1 MNEAFSIVGLVILL
15 LEVVVGTG
23 QFVVRLHSYDN
34 PSGTDFNGTCCDS
47 DVLKCQLDKCDLKF
61 DICIGRNRG
70 GSDCTYGT
78 KQVIA
83 EPDFNNIDFNE
94 NQKLSFPITNSLKDA
109 LFIKVNVTD
118 QDTGGA
124 SVLVDTFHFVFNMAA
139 YYNSTVI
146 EYMDY
151 LITGERP
158 QLRSKL
164 NLSVTSYCDQNYYG
178 PDCDINCV
186 AEDFGCNGHYK
197 CGVRGEKICNPGW
210 TGKDCDVQIPGGE
223 GDCGF
228 YKDSTELLPS
238 LWEGFYTC
246 PRGSSQIIQMNVTQR
261 NKDEIL
267 TSAVLTFDGI
277 SVTASGSYG
286 YRTLLIQGR
295 PNQKNITDV
304 KLHGVQPPSN
314 LSSMAGEI
322 IFNGDKKCG
331 VVLNLQK
338 SYLNQ
343 CGSGTCVRYGQKK
356 NESYCCCAG
365 KASTS
370 CDSTTTIN
378 QTKSTTSSTATPSTT
393 PLTTKQPATQRQTT
407 QNPTTTPK
415 LTTEEI
421 TTKTTL
427 QPKTTPR
434 PTTPETTTETSTKQP
449 KTTTESTTTPQ
460 PTTPETTTET
470 TSTTTTLVS
479 TTETTTKKSTT
490 VTTKPTTQ
498 STTTTTTTT
507 AAPSP
512 STTKPTT
519 HKVPA
524 STSVVQVFEDS
535 FFINLLGSEIDSTL
549 IDAIKDAYMEANKGL
564 ELHRSNMDFPYRIS
578 TPKFIY
584 EERKH
589 RGELLTFLRYNI
601 SISGV
606 SSNIKPPSKKD
617 IQAQIEKHYTSNVK
631 LYDVVPE
638 FIFPLSD
645 SLFLDVYGPGPSDME
660 MAIWEKVILEV
671 YKTQNNCNSSATA
684 CQLYDISIKSTD
696 EYMDYNGSE
705 VTRLYIFV
713 LYMGKSI
720 QPPNNKD
727 PYMVAL
733 QNHYEIKAK
742 FYTGSLDDHELLW
755 YRHHYDLF
763 IEGSVVQSDLT
774 KFGKEIQNAWY
785 KAEPGYNCSICN
797 VFIHRR
803 EKYVGENG
811 EPLTALVYYFQIRE
825 IFSYPNLDGNKNY
838 LQYMRMENLTD
849 INGNQYKLYNGS
861 RQYRYSY
868 GYNLLIEGEVD
879 PGDGDQFTA
888 LTKQAWLDYNVSL
901 ASIAPSHLIEEY
913 VSTSGDIVSNVV
925 CFVSLGDLVINAH
938 LISTPSMSWLQS
950 WRKNQ
955 SQLVFSRSG
964 GQPYQVYTKHSLQQL
979 YLKTDLFSI
988 YFEGYIKLDRWK
1000 DITESLQ
1007 SAWNS
1012 TTFSGK
1018 RLHVQ
1023 ILGYST
1029 FSVYLK
1035 REAVTMLW
1043 YALFV
1048 DEKLVSP
1055 VSVLYSQRTL
1065 VYNITMISLASKYPV
1080 YVLTEGLLN
1089 TRNQFTLYF
1098 TTKINYLD
1106 LEGSMKVQLLDIIR
1120 RKWIESSK
1128 YKNLDLYIDYQEKVF
1143 RTNSSILWKLVFYL
1157 MSNQGELRSQFVT
1170 PVTHQL
1176 FQSEEIKGITGQA
1189 YHLYTGQMSSTW
1201 LSYNSHFSLTF
1212 SSEVSEQE
1220 WFRVRRVLKPEWCKS
1235 VLKCSPGQDVTILIK
1250 EQEQYWSDITR
1261 KWCWRLV
1268 YFVQH
1273 GTRLIS
1279 SQYHSSIDVYKLDFS
1294 WTNVYNETYKLV
1306 DNSVVGQW
1314 RFSRSFHLW
1323 TEEHLTVNTE
1333 AIRNLESALLQAWY
1347 KMNVRSD
1354 LKTCNC
1360 ISVHVLPQKS
1370 YYAGSG
1376 KSIWRLT
1383 YFILYKNKVVMDAHL
1398 WPTLNTTLIDWTS
1411 VTSNRVKVRT
1421 DIDLYYYQY
1430 LLKFYLN
1437 HKLSI
1442 SEYGKV
1448 EKALTKEYIDRHPD
1462 CGCQISI
1469 AHQEEVIDSHGKSSW
1484 VVYYHIVKNG
1494 KYQKPSSY
1502 LPINWNNF
1510 NNKYH
1515 FTSSDGHKLDFTWSW
1530 SRNHKYIS
1538 YSQSGGLILQTWVPP
1553 SLYGRF
1559 GAWLQWYYAKY
1570 FKGSTVSVEMT
1581 NTTREYKK
1589 KDGSSAWHLPFILKV
1604 NGSIIAPPA
1613 INSTTFNTTF
1623 NATTSWKQKFS
1634 LVHTDEVTDKN
1645 KVFSVHLNHK
1655 VSESAKEDI
1664 KKAIIATFVQQHPG
1678 VNSSLVNLTFG
1689 NQQETFSNS
1698 KNKTTEKSS
1707 SWELSYT
1714 INVGGSEVD
1723 SRSTTSLNTSLLTSN
1738 LNVTG
1743 PNKVKYRVVKNTEST
1758 EFITARRVSSLYVS
1772 SFVSVEDIKKMEEK
1786 IALEWKK
1793 QYNSSEEVKVSFIR
1807 QKQYIDTNG
1816 RVVSKW
1822 DYTLTL
1828 NSSHLVRAEIPRLDF
1843 THLQIAV
1850 GSLTS
1855 VTGRKYQLVRST
1867 TNFLDYQMHFPLYL
1881 TTKMAREKKQDFKIS
1896 LQKAWTKRGF
1906 GAVSVQIVKQEELI
1920 HKSTGTSTWK
1930 LVYFLKHNAS
1940 NTVIDSRVTDNINAS
1955 HLSPVVG
1962 PRGVYRCHTDL
1973 DTTMYLSRGMSTSVA
1988 LNTKLDIRGRAKL
2001 QHTIAELLQKNLT
2014 ASDLKSSIS
2023 VDIAGQEEYFTRQ
2036 NERAWR
2042 ILYFIRVGDQYVP
2055 ASSLVQIDH
2064 DRLAVLLANFT
2075 TLHTQKLRI
2084 LKESDLLH
2092 SYRNAFSVYFTS
2104 KVART
2109 HYLSIQE
2116 SILTTWKKSCN
2127 CLSIICNCLDID
2139 GITDQHQEEVV
2150 DSKGVS
2156 FWKLSYFMR
2165 RNGTLIESLTHKPL
2179 DIKELSEVLINVT
2192 NIKGQPYTVKA
2203 IKETVTRSRM
2213 LFSFHMTT
2221 EIGYGHKEKFQTSLK
2236 AAWIRLQPEMF
2247 KDKEM
2252 SVKIL
2257 RNSRYVDIAKSTA
2270 VWQVDYTIE
2279 RTNITVDPMEVPT
2292 LSAAELQ
2299 KNLTFTT
2306 PKGTL
2311 YQVIDRSASL
2321 VDYRIHFALFVS
2333 AEVKSTDFSNFG
2345 TALEQYWTSRGFTN
2359 ATVTI
2364 SLQER
2369 FIQKPYGKMLWKL
2382 VVFAKNGT
2390 AYIDSRTS
2398 EDVNT
2403 TQLQTSITSTDA
2415 QYRKYRLMDVR
2426 SNTLRRYNS
2435 GFSVILSHTVL
2446 RSDLSHVTEVL
2457 RKTWAKTDMTLKN
2470 VSVEVLSQENYV
2482 NSKMGLVSKILYFLS
2497 VDRTEVDSGMVGNVN
2512 LTALR
2517 QQLMSLSASRN
2528 YQLVLEG
2535 DFYQYNWLFTLDLT
2549 VPLLT
2554 KDYRKMEYQLAAA
2567 WRSDYSTNF
2576 KNVTVKILSQE
2587 SLVTELGSSVSR
2599 VLYSL
2604 NGDSKPQKAT
2614 QHNPVSPLAML
2625 TQVTLVK
2632 SGTSYRYISRIYSGS
2647 NAVFRYSDLHRLE
2660 LNGRVRNYT
2669 LLENQLKEAWNS
2681 TVNVDGEKI
2690 EKVTIINQEKILLS
2704 SGELAFR
2711 LLYHVQ
2717 SRNVDYSINRQ
2728 LVTGPSH
2735 NTLIKRIKV
2744 VDPAG
2749 VSRKVL
2755 NITKGYR
2762 MSQVFSVVLNRQVFI
2777 SDHSK
2782 FEKSLLHTL
2791 QTTWTDIDASS
2802 TLTFSVRSSE
2812 RVVDKSSGKMLWR
2825 YTYVATANGVTVD
2838 VSHKLS
2844 VSHTALTSNLNF
2856 TSPTKQ
2862 KYVVVNTDVG
2872 SYSEMFSLQVEGIL
2886 NFEQKQTFFEELKKH
2901 WSNHTVPATLDML
2914 LREEFLSE
2922 LGEPVTKFS
2931 YFVKITGRNEPMYPS
2946 VTKPP
2951 PYASMATRLR
2961 LRLYMGKTSL
2971 RYSDCFRLYVTLP
2984 RWNLNRSTIE
2994 TALTQTWQQQSQA
3007 TKNVA
3012 IKLIDGMDSFVGS
3025 YGLQISA
3032 FLYTISYQ
3040 SYGQTRVITP
3050 DITVYPDSQK
3060 VQTALSSQN
3069 SRLTVYHSVPYRT
3082 RSLFYTSVIH
3092 LQNTSITVRDVESL
3106 GIVIN
3111 ETLQN
3116 KETWRSNAVGEHLK
3130 SQIVSTKE
3138 YRTLDERS
3146 LVTRIYF
3153 YIHINNKTVDPWDGK
3168 LHLDKFKGIIMK
3180 LLQNN
3185 SAVKDHFSMNNQSEN
3200 KVFTI
3205 FVQGH
3210 HKEFSDIRT
3219 ALQKSW
3225 KRRIT
3230 SGSVTV
3236 TTHSTHRYVSDNW
3249 NRVTKLTYT
3258 IKINGSSPESLK
3270 VSSPSFA
3277 EIEAELKKVNKAQ
3290 CPCYA
3295 KKARKEYLL
3304 GSQTSI
3310 KVTKVHT
3317 ALKSVWTSK
3326 NPGIDGQ
3333 KFTVKIKSLT
3343 SRQKRET
3350 ESATIKTKLVGN
3362 DNKEITPVQYTVALE
3377 GHEPDSSFV
3386 DTPSSHDL
3394 TQPLTQAGAAPCG
3407 CSPKLAGTLQLKG
3420 KTDQS
3425 EKQKISDAIKDA
3437 FAKENQDVM
3446 KNHIKTD
3453 AKLNNTKSDGD
3464 DVTVVDYTVQRTDD
3478 EPVENLKSPKRVDLE
3493 RSLNTAGKTLYSR
3506 APVPPPEEEEDKKL
3520 AIYIA
3525 VGVLA
3530 FIILVLV
3537 VCYVVYIRRRSK
3549 KGNLLKREQD
3559 VKEKN
3564 AFDTEH
3570 FSEPAASQAYQ
3581 NPNYEPKQDLKNV

>member
-1 MNEAFSIVGLVILL
+1 MNEAFHIVGLLTFL
-15 LEVVVGTG
+15 FGVVVGTG
-23 QFVVRLHSYDN
+23 QFVVSLHSYDN
-34 PSGTDFNGTCCDS
+34 PSGKDYNGSCCDS
-47 DVLKCQLDKCDLKF
+47 DVLRCQLDKCDLKF
-61 DICIGRNRG
+61 EICVGRKPYG
-70 GSDCTYGT
+70 FDCTYGT

-83 EPDFNNIDFNE
+83 QPDSNNIDFSE
-94 NQKLSFPITNSLKDA
+94 NQKLSFPITTSLKDP

-118 QDTGGA
+118 QDTRGA
-124 SVLVDTFHFVFNMAA
+124 SVLVDTFKFIFKSTA
-139 YYNSTVI
+139 YYNSTMI

-151 LITGERP
+151 FFTGDKP
-158 QLRSKL
+158 QQPSKL
-164 NLSVTSYCDQNYYG
+164 NLSVTSYCDENYYG
-178 PDCDINCV
+178 SDCDINCV
-186 AEDFGCNGHYK
+186 AEDYGCNGHYK
-197 CGVRGEKICNPGW
+197 CGVHGQKICNPGW

-228 YKDSTELLPS
+228 YKDSTELIPS
-238 LWEGFYTC
+238 LWGGVYTC
-246 PRGSSQIIQMNVTQR
+246 PGGLSEKIQMNVTPR

-286 YRTLLIQGR
+286 YRTLLIQGK

-304 KLHGVQPPSN
+304 TLHGIQPPTN
-314 LSSMAGEI
+314 LSSMAGELT
-322 IFNGDKKCG
+322 FNGDRTCS

-343 CGSGTCVRYGQKK
+343 CGSGTCVRYGQRK
-356 NESYCCCAG
+356 NEFYCCCDG
-365 KASTS
+365 KASS
-370 CDSTTTIN
+370 YCGS
-378 QTKSTTSSTATPSTT
+378 STTSQTKPTTSTASSSTT
-393 PLTTKQPATQRQTT
+393 PLTTKELTTQKQTT
-407 QNPTTTPK
+407 PNPTT
-415 LTTEEI
+415 EEM
-421 TTKTTL
+421 TTKTTS
-427 QPKTTPR
+427 K
-434 PTTPETTTETSTKQP
+434 PTTSRPQTTTQPETTTETSTKQP
-449 KTTTESTTTPQ
+449 KTTTEVTTTKQ
-460 PTTPETTTET
+460 PTTLETTAE
-470 TSTTTTLVS
+470 TSTTTTVAS
-479 TTETTTKKSTT
+479 TTETTTVKATT

-498 STTTTTTTT
+498 STTTTTV
-507 AAPSP
+507 APSP
-512 STTKPTT
+512 STTRSTARSTTT
-519 HKVPA
+519 HKVPG
-524 STSVVQVFEDS
+524 STPVVQVFEDS
-535 FFINLLGSEIDSTL
+535 FFINLLDNEVDITL
-549 IDAIKDAYMEANKGL
+549 LYAIMDAYLEANKGIQ
-564 ELHRSNMDFPYRIS
+564 ELHKSNMDFPYGIS
-578 TPKFIY
+578 TPKLIY

-606 SSNIKPPSKKD
+606 SSSIQPPSKKE
-617 IQAQIEKHYTSNVK
+617 IQAQIGKRYTSNVR
-631 LYDVVPE
+631 LYDVVPAE
-638 FIFPLSD
+638 LIFPVSD
-645 SLFLDVYGPGPSDME
+645 SFYFDVYGPGPSDME
-660 MAIWEKVILEV
+660 IAMWEKVILDV
-671 YKTQNNCNSSATA
+671 YKTQKNCNKSAAA
-684 CQLYDISIKSTD
+684 CKLYDISIKSTD

-713 LYMGKSI
+713 LYMGKVI
-720 QPPNNKD
+720 TPPKNKD
-727 PYMVAL
+727 PYMIAV
-733 QNHYEIKAK
+733 QNHTKIKAK
-742 FYTGSLDDHELLW
+742 FYTGSLDEHELLW

-763 IEGSVVQSDLT
+763 IEGAVVQSDIP
-774 KFGKEIQNAWY
+774 KFVEAIQNAWY
-785 KAEPGYNCSICN
+785 KAQPGYNCPICN
-797 VFIHRR
+797 VVIHRI

-811 EPLTALVYYFQIRE
+811 EPLTALVYYFQVRQ
-825 IFSYPNLDGNKNY
+825 IFSYPNQDGNLNY

-861 RQYRYSY
+861 RQYRYRY

-879 PGDGDQFTA
+879 PRDGNQFTA
-888 LTKQAWLDYNVSL
+888 LIKQAWLDYNASL
-901 ASIAPSHLIEEY
+901 ASITPSNLIEEY
-913 VSTSGDIVSNVV
+913 ISTSGDIVSNIV
-925 CFVSLGDLVINAH
+925 CFVSHGDLAIDAR

-955 SQLVFSRSG
+955 SHLAFSRSG
-964 GQPYQVYTKHSLQQL
+964 GQPYEVYTKYALNQL
-979 YLKTDLFSI
+979 YLRTDLFSI
-988 YFEGYIKLDRWK
+988 YFEGYIKLDQWK

-1007 SAWNS
+1007 NAWNS

-1043 YALFV
+1043 YALSV
-1048 DEKLVSP
+1048 DEELVSP
-1055 VSVLYSQRTL
+1055 ISVLYSQMTL
-1065 VYNITMISLASKYPV
+1065 VYNLTMVSLASKYPV
-1080 YVLTEGLLN
+1080 YVLKEGLLN

-1106 LEGSMKVQLLDIIR
+1106 LEGSLKVQLLNIIK
-1120 RKWIESSK
+1120 RKWTESKK

-1143 RTNSSILWKLVFYL
+1143 TTNSSILWKLVFYL
-1157 MSNQGELRSQFVT
+1157 MSNHGEVQSQFVT
-1170 PVTHQL
+1170 PITHQL

-1189 YHLYTGQMSSTW
+1189 YHLYTGQRSSTW

-1220 WFRVRRVLKPEWCKS
+1220 WLQFRKVLQPHWCS
-1235 VLKCSPGQDVTILIK
+1235 VFKCNAGQNVTILIK

-1261 KWCWRLV
+1261 KWYWRLV
-1268 YFVQH
+1268 YFVRDGSH
-1273 GTRLIS
+1273 LIS
-1279 SQYHSSIDVYKLDFS
+1279 SRYYSIDIHKFNISLTNIYNQTKL
-1294 WTNVYNETYKLV
+1294 EE
-1306 DNSVVGQW
+1306 NSVIGQW

-1323 TEEHLTVNTE
+1323 TEEHMTVTNE
-1333 AIRNLESALLQAWY
+1333 AIHKIESALLQAWY
-1347 KMNVRSD
+1347 KMNVKSD

-1360 ISVHVLPQKS
+1360 ISIHVLPQKS

-1411 VTSNRVKVRT
+1411 VTSTKVKVRT
-1421 DIDLYYYQY
+1421 DIDLYYYRY
-1430 LLKFYLN
+1430 MLMFYLN
-1437 HKLSI
+1437 HKLSV

-1448 EKALTKEYIDRHPD
+1448 ENALTKEYTDRHPA
-1462 CGCQISI
+1462 CGCNVSI

-1502 LPINWNNF
+1502 FPINWINF

-1530 SRNHKYIS
+1530 SRNHTYIS
-1538 YSQSGGLILQTWVPP
+1538 YSQSGGLFLQTWVPP

-1559 GAWLQWYYAKY
+1559 GAWLQGYYQKY

-1604 NGSIIAPPA
+1604 NDSIVVPPA
-1613 INSTTFNTTF
+1613 IDSTTFNTTF
-1623 NATTSWKQKFS
+1623 NATTSWNQKFG
-1634 LVHTDEVTDKN
+1634 LVHTDEITDKN
-1645 KVFSVHLNHK
+1645 KIFSVHFNHK
-1655 VSESAKEDI
+1655 VSETAKDDI
-1664 KKAIIATFVQQHPG
+1664 KQAIIATFVQQHPG
-1678 VNSSLVNLTFG
+1678 INSSLVNLTFG

-1698 KNKTTEKSS
+1698 KNTTTEKSS

-1714 INVGGSEVD
+1714 IKVGGSEVD
-1723 SRSTTSLNTSLLTSN
+1723 SRSTASLNTSLLTSN

-1743 PNKVKYRVVKNTEST
+1743 PNRVKYRVVKNTEST
-1758 EFITARRVSSLYVS
+1758 EFIMAQRVSSLYVS
-1772 SFVSVEDIKKMEEK
+1772 SFVSVEDIKMMEEK
-1786 IALEWKK
+1786 IALAWKK
-1793 QYNSSEEVKVSFIR
+1793 QYNSSEEVKVSFVR
-1807 QKQYIDTNG
+1807 QKQYIDNNG
-1816 RVVSKW
+1816 KVVWKW

-1828 NSSHLVRAEIPRLDF
+1828 NSSHLVRAEVPRLDF
-1843 THLQIAV
+1843 THLQTAV
-1850 GSLTS
+1850 GSLIS

-1867 TNFLDYQMHFPLYL
+1867 NNFLDYQMHFPLYL
-1881 TTKMAREKKQDFKIS
+1881 TTKMAREKEQDFKIS
-1896 LQKAWTKRGF
+1896 LQKAWAKRGL
-1906 GAVSVQIVKQEELI
+1906 GAVSVHIVKQEELI
-1920 HKSTGTSTWK
+1920 HKTTGASTWK
-1930 LVYFLKHNAS
+1930 LVYFLKHNVS
-1940 NTVIDSRVTDNINAS
+1940 DTVVDSRVTDNINAS

-1973 DTTMYLSRGMSTSVA
+1973 DTTKYLSRSMSTSIV
-1988 LNTKLDIRGRAKL
+1988 LNTKLDIKGRARL
-2001 QHTIAELLQKNLT
+2001 QNTIAGLLQNNVT
-2014 ASDLKSSIS
+2014 ESDLKSSIS
-2023 VDIAGQEEYFTRQ
+2023 VEIAGQEEYFTKQ

-2042 ILYFIRVGDQYVP
+2042 ILYFIRVGGQYVP
-2055 ASSLVQIDH
+2055 ASSLVSIDH
-2064 DRLAVLLANFT
+2064 HRLSVQLANFT
-2075 TLHTQKLRI
+2075 TVRGQKLRI

-2092 SYRNAFSVYFTS
+2092 SYRNAFSLYFTS

-2116 SILTTWKKSCN
+2116 SILTTLKKSNEEYKSCN
-2127 CLSIICNCLDID
+2127 CLAID
-2139 GITDQHQEEVV
+2139 EITDQHQEEVL

-2156 FWKLSYFMR
+2156 FWKLNYFIR
-2165 RNGTLIESLTHKPL
+2165 SNGTVIESMTHRSLKVQ
-2179 DIKELSEVLINVT
+2179 ELSEVLINVT
-2192 NIKGQPYTVKA
+2192 NVKGQPYTVKA

-2221 EIGYGHKEKFQTSLK
+2221 EIGYGHKEKFQASLK
-2236 AAWIRLQPEMF
+2236 AAWIRIQPETF
-2247 KDKEM
+2247 KDKEI
-2252 SVKIL
+2252 SVKIF

-2279 RTNITVDPMEVPT
+2279 RTNLLVDPMEVPS

-2299 KNLTFTT
+2299 KNLTFTN
-2306 PKGTL
+2306 PKGAQ
-2311 YQVIDRSASL
+2311 YQVVGRPASL

-2333 AEVKSTDFSNFG
+2333 SEVKTTDISSFG
-2345 TALEQYWTSRGFTN
+2345 MALEQYWTSRGFTN

-2382 VVFAKNGT
+2382 VVFAKSGT

-2403 TQLQTSITSTDA
+2403 TELQTAISST
-2415 QYRKYRLMDVR
+2415 QYGKYHLLDVR
-2426 SNTLRRYNS
+2426 SNTLRRYSS

-2446 RSDLSHVTEVL
+2446 RSDLSHVKEVL
-2457 RKTWAKTDMTLKN
+2457 KITWTQTDMTLKN
-2470 VSVEVLSQENYV
+2470 ISVEVLSQENYI

-2497 VDRTEVDSGMVGNVN
+2497 VDGTEVDSGMLGNIN
-2512 LTALR
+2512 LTALT
-2517 QQLMSLSASRN
+2517 QQLAFLSATRN
-2528 YQLVLEG
+2528 YQLVLEK
-2535 DFYQYNWLFTLDLT
+2535 DVYRYEWLFTLDLT
-2549 VPLLT
+2549 EPVLT
-2554 KDYRKMEYQLAAA
+2554 QDYRTMEYQLAAA
-2567 WRSDYSTNF
+2567 WRYDYSTNF

-2587 SLVTELGSSVSR
+2587 SLVTDQGTLVSR

-2604 NGDSKPQKAT
+2604 NGDSKLQKAT
-2614 QHNPVSPLAML
+2614 QRNPVSPLALSIQL
-2625 TQVTLVK
+2625 TLEK
-2632 SGTSYRYISRIYSGS
+2632 SGTPYTYFSRQYSGY
-2647 NAVFRYSDLHRLE
+2647 NTLFRYSDLHRLE
-2660 LNGRVRNYT
+2660 LNGRVMNYT
-2669 LLENQLKEAWNS
+2669 LLESQLKGAWNA
-2681 TVNVDGEKI
+2681 TVNVDGEKV
-2690 EKVTIINQEKILLS
+2690 EKVTIINQEKILRS
-2704 SGELAFR
+2704 NGELAFR
-2711 LLYHVQ
+2711 LLYRVQ

-2728 LVTGPSH
+2728 LITGPSH
-2735 NTLIKRIKV
+2735 DTLIKHIKV
-2744 VDPAG
+2744 EDPNG

-2755 NITKGYR
+2755 NITKGFR
-2762 MSQVFSVVLNRQVFI
+2762 MSQVFSVVLNRQVFMA
-2777 SDHSK
+2777 DQSK
-2782 FEKSLLHTL
+2782 FEKSLLKTL
-2791 QTTWTDIDASS
+2791 KTTWTDIDASS
-2802 TLTFSVRSSE
+2802 TLTFSVKSKE

-2825 YTYVATANGVTVD
+2825 YTFVATVNGVSVD
-2838 VSHKLS
+2838 VSRKLR
-2844 VSHTALTSNLNF
+2844 VSHAKLTSNLNF
-2856 TSPTKQ
+2856 RSPTKQ
-2862 KYVVVNTDVG
+2862 KYVVIDTDIG
-2872 SYSEMFSLQVEGIL
+2872 SYNEMFSLQVEGIL
-2886 NFEQKQTFFEELKKH
+2886 DFKQKQAFFEELKKH
-2901 WSNHTVPATLDML
+2901 WSKHSVPATLNML

-2931 YFVKITGRNEPMYPS
+2931 YFVSITGRNELVYPS

-2951 PYASMATRLR
+2951 PYVSMTTGLG
-2961 LRLYMGKTSL
+2961 LRLYTRKTSL

-2984 RWNLNRSTIE
+2984 QWSLNRSSIE
-2994 TALTQTWQQQSQA
+2994 TALTQTWQQHSQA
-3007 TKNVA
+3007 TKNITVN
-3012 IKLIDGMDSFVGS
+3012 LINGMDSFVGNF
-3025 YGLQISA
+3025 GLQVSA

-3040 SYGQTRVITP
+3040 SSGQTRVITP
-3050 DITVYPDSQK
+3050 DITVSPDSQK

-3069 SRLTVYHSVPYRT
+3069 SRLTVYRSIPYRT
-3082 RSLFYTSVIH
+3082 RSLFYMSVVH
-3092 LQNTSITVRDVESL
+3092 LQNVSMTFKNIENL
-3106 GIVIN
+3106 GSVIN
-3111 ETLQN
+3111 GTLQN
-3116 KETWRSNAVGEHLK
+3116 KDTWRDNSVGEHLNT
-3130 SQIVSTKE
+3130 QIVSTKE
-3138 YRTLDERS
+3138 YRTLDGRFM
-3146 LVTRIYF
+3146 VTRVFF
-3153 YIHINNKTVDPWDGK
+3153 YIQTSNKMVDPWEGK
-3168 LHLDKFKGIIMK
+3168 LQSAKFQEILMK
-3180 LLQNN
+3180 LLQND
-3185 SAVKDHFSMNNQSEN
+3185 SSLKDHFSLNNQTEN
-3200 KVFTI
+3200 QVYTI

-3210 HKEFSDIRT
+3210 HKEFSDIRM
-3219 ALQKSW
+3219 AVQNSW

-3236 TTHSTHRYVSDNW
+3236 NTHSAHRYVSDDW
-3249 NRVTKLTYT
+3249 NQVTKLSYT
-3258 IKINGSSPESLK
+3258 VKINGSSPESLK
-3270 VSSPSFA
+3270 VSPPSFT
-3277 EIEAELKKVNKAQ
+3277 EIETELKKMNKAQ

-3310 KVTKVHT
+3310 KVTQVQT

-3333 KFTVKIKSLT
+3333 KFTVKIRSLT
-3343 SRQKRET
+3343 SRKKRDT

-3394 TQPLTQAGAAPCG
+3394 TRPLTQAGAAPCG

-3437 FAKENQDVM
+3437 FAKENQGVM

-3453 AKLNNTKSDGD
+3453 VKINNTKSNGD
-3464 DVTVVDYTVQRTDD
+3464 DITVVDYTVQRTDD
-3478 EPVENLKSPKRVDLE
+3478 EPVENLKSPKRVDVE
-3493 RSLNTAGKTLYSR
+3493 RSLNTAGKSLYSR
-3506 APVPPPEEEEDKKL
+3506 APVPPPEEDDKKL

-3530 FIILVLV
+3530 FIIIVLI
-3537 VCYVVYIRRRSK
+3537 VCYIVYIRRRSK
-3549 KGNLLKREQD
+3549 KGNLLKREQE

-3581 NPNYEPKQDLKNV
+3581 NPNYEPKQDLRNV